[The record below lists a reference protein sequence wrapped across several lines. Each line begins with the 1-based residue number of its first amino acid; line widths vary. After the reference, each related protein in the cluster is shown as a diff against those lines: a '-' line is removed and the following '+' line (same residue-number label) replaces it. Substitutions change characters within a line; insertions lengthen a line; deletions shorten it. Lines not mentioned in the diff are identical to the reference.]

1 MRKISLYVVSMI
13 LVVSCLFL
21 NVSAAAVEHRAP
33 LWDNTDIVYCNI
45 SFNGTSGTVLCDIS
59 AVSSATSIEGTLTL
73 YRDGV
78 EIDSWEIDVS
88 TSYVTVIENF
98 TGVKGSTYSLVL
110 DVDVTVNGYAESLDY
125 SVSKKC

>member
-1 MRKISLYVVSMI
+1 MRKIGLYVVSMI

-21 NVSAAAVEHRAP
+21 NVAAVAVEYRTP

-45 SFNGTSGTVLCDIS
+45 SFSGTSGTVLCDIS
-59 AVSSATSIEGTLTL
+59 AVSGATSIEGTLTL
-73 YRDGV
+73 YRDDV

-88 TSYVTVIENF
+88 TSYVTVVKSF
-98 TGVKGSTYSLVL
+98 TGVKGSTYKLVL
-110 DVDVTVNGYAESLDY
+110 DADVTVNGYAEPLDY